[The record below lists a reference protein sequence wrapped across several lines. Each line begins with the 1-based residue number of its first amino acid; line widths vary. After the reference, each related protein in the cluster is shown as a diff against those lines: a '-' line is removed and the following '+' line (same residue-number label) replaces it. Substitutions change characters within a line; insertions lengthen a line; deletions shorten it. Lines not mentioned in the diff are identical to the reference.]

1 MNRKQE
7 NEYYE
12 KRKRA
17 LKSEK
22 KISSDELSKEVDAF
36 QSYND
41 ELIDSLYAA
50 IEEIDYERYKRLS
63 GNELANKSF
72 IIYHYSLH
80 TIFSKTRLD
89 IKSIFPLTFTKFS
102 SYKARRTNV
111 ILELMDS
118 PWIENHREATS
129 SYIDSVC
136 YFLRNLAKDRGLIID
151 TNSFIELETV
161 MNFKDDF
168 MSSECINN
176 GYESSYSTKNILN
189 TVLMN
194 HPVVLNMLLKEK
206 LLNISD
212 KVIENHI
219 YEVLFNKTYLHE
231 STNRFS
237 STAKASDYINLLASF
252 ILSLDRVSSDEK
264 LRIKKRILE
273 EKSTDIYYSSRNEKL
288 ISNIQIRDSF
298 DRLRM

>member
-7 NEYYE
+7 YEYFE

-22 KISSDELSKEVDAF
+22 QISADELSKEVNAF
-36 QSYND
+36 ISYND

-50 IEEIDYERYKRLS
+50 TEEIDYERYKRLS
-63 GNELANKSF
+63 GSESANKAF
-72 IIYHYSLH
+72 MIYSYSQY
-80 TIFSKTRLD
+80 TIFSKNRLD
-89 IKSIFPLTFTKFS
+89 IKSIFPVAFEKFS

-111 ILELMDS
+111 ILEIMDS

-151 TNSFIELETV
+151 TSSFIESETV

-168 MSSECINN
+168 MSSECINK

-206 LLNISD
+206 VLNISD
-212 KVIENHI
+212 KDIENHI
-219 YEVLFNKTYLHE
+219 HDVLFNKVYLHE

-237 STAKASDYINLLASF
+237 STAKAGDYINLLASF
-252 ILSLDRVSSDEK
+252 ILSLDKVSSDEK

-273 EKSTDIYYSSRNEKL
+273 DKSTDIYYSSRNEKL